1 VSKKDTLKQ
10 PTRNPPKEIGDT
22 ALEMK
27 AIPFFVDRLGKPTR
41 QDDSRTLTEPADH
54 ELKEAF
60 EDMASF
66 DDNDDDDTV
75 TIAVDGEFGEFEDA
89 TESVFDDE

>member
-1 VSKKDTLKQ
+1 VSKKDKSKQ
-10 PTRNPPKEIGDT
+10 TTRHPPKEIGDT

-41 QDDSRTLTEPADH
+41 QDDSRTLSEPADD
-54 ELKEAF
+54 ELQDAF
-60 EDMASF
+60 EEMASF

-75 TIAVDGEFGEFEDA
+75 TVEGDFAEFEDA
-89 TESVFDDE
+89 TESVFEDD